1 MTPEKKASIKNII
14 KKVSAAIV
22 IILLILS
29 IKSIETGAWLYPE
42 YIGTPLPMIL
52 SIIFYVVLFTLIYL
66 CSDSK
71 VPLIITLIFLI
82 GLALITFLNIF
93 ELPQFLKLIKMLLGV
108 AMLPVFLPILYIE
121 GGIDYII
128 LNGDYSIYKYINAH
142 PLIILAFLAVL
153 FVPRIIKYR
162 QRKKLE
168 KEETPEISEVNE
180 CIETE

>member
-71 VPLIITLIFLI
+71 VPLIITLIFLAKLTAMGI
-82 GLALITFLNIF
+82 PTYPKPTRDNFSSPLTIF
-93 ELPQFLKLIKMLLGV
+93 
-108 AMLPVFLPILYIE
+108 
-121 GGIDYII
+121 
-128 LNGDYSIYKYINAH
+128 S
-142 PLIILAFLAVL
+142 
-153 FVPRIIKYR
+153 
-162 QRKKLE
+162 
-168 KEETPEISEVNE
+168 
-180 CIETE
+180 